1 MKAWFAIIRE
11 KLTGEK
17 RKKCLL
23 AGAAVLLV
31 IICAVMGT
39 VAVSSIRK
47 QSDQA
52 QTGSEVRKSSD
63 GEMTTYTTSG
73 SVDVGTKTMS
83 LSLDISEFAASEGFS
98 MDSFTGGMAMPG
110 MNVQSDESSS
120 GTRTLKVEEVYVES
134 GEEIQAGD
142 PVLKLTQESV
152 DSLRTLLT
160 EDVSSAKTAY
170 EEAVTAARQADQQAQ
185 ADYEMNLLYADHADS
200 TYEETLSELKE
211 NVESKQ
217 EALTEAQ
224 ENHDEAVQELEEKE
238 ALLTE
243 EKQVLE
249 NASFT
254 QEKTDK
260 EENLY
265 WWIVA
270 YETEREAKDLV
281 TSLTEEIEELKD
293 TITEYEEAVAEAE
306 RNLAL
311 ANRDLQEGE
320 IEAEAEKEKQVYQA
334 ENAQEIYEVTTGQG
348 SFNEQQAKADY
359 EEAQAKLEEFDQ
371 MIVDQVICAEN
382 DGVITAVYVE
392 AGDTLTQDTELISV
406 NDREE
411 VTITLSVEEDD
422 MDFTALGSQAQI
434 VAAALPD
441 QVFTGVVT
449 EIGDAEIDSNT
460 NKTTYSVVVT
470 VQNPE
475 SLLYQDMTAEV
486 TFSGKEQNS

>member
-1 MKAWFAIIRE
+1 
-11 KLTGEK
+11 
-17 RKKCLL
+17 
-23 AGAAVLLV
+23 
-31 IICAVMGT
+31 
-39 VAVSSIRK
+39 
-47 QSDQA
+47 
-52 QTGSEVRKSSD
+52 
-63 GEMTTYTTSG
+63 
-73 SVDVGTKTMS
+73 MS

-254 QEKTDK
+254 QEGTDK

-270 YETEREAKDLV
+270 YETEREAKELV

-320 IEAEAEKEKQVYQA
+320 IEAEIEREKQTYQA

-359 EEAQAKLEEFDQ
+359 EEAQEKLAEFDR

-392 AGDTLTQDTELISV
+392 AGDTLTQDAELISV

-460 NKTTYSVVVT
+460 NKTTYSVAVNDFY
-470 VQNPE
+470 QEREDRSE

>member
-1 MKAWFAIIRE
+1 MKAWFEKIRE

-17 RKKCLL
+17 RKKYLL
-23 AGAAVLLV
+23 SGTTALLV
-31 IICAVMGT
+31 IICAVTGT
-39 VAVSSIRK
+39 VAVRNSRK
-47 QSDQA
+47 EPAQT
-52 QTGSEVRKSSD
+52 QTGSEVRRNSD
-63 GEMTTYTTSG
+63 GEKITYTSSG

-83 LSLDISEFAASEGFS
+83 LSLDISEFAASKGFS
-98 MDSFTGGMAMPG
+98 MDSFMGGMAMPG
-110 MNVQSDESSS
+110 MDGQTSDSSS

-134 GEEIQAGD
+134 GEEIQTGD

-170 EEAVTAARQADQQAQ
+170 EEAMTAARQADQQAQ
-185 ADYEMNLLYADHADS
+185 ADYEMNLLYAEHADS

-217 EALTEAQ
+217 EALSEAQ
-224 ENHDEAVQELEEKE
+224 ENYDEAVQELEEKE

-254 QEKTDK
+254 QEGTDK

-270 YETEREAKDLV
+270 YETEREAKELV

-320 IEAEAEKEKQVYQA
+320 IEAEIEREKQTYQA

-359 EEAQAKLEEFDQ
+359 EEAQEKLAEFDR

-392 AGDTLTQDTELISV
+392 AGDTLTQDAELISV

>member
-1 MKAWFAIIRE
+1 MKAWFAKIRE

-63 GEMTTYTTSG
+63 GEKTTYTTSG

-200 TYEETLSELKE
+200 IYEETLSELKE
-211 NVESKQ
+211 NVESEQ

-254 QEKTDK
+254 QEGTDK

-320 IEAEAEKEKQVYQA
+320 IEAEIEREKHTYQA

-359 EEAQAKLEEFDQ
+359 EEAQEKLAEFDR

-392 AGDTLTQDTELISV
+392 VGDTLTQDAELISV

>member
-1 MKAWFAIIRE
+1 MKAWFEKIRE

-17 RKKCLL
+17 RKKYLL
-23 AGAAVLLV
+23 AGTTALLV
-31 IICAVMGT
+31 IICAVAGT
-39 VAVSSIRK
+39 VAVSNIRK
-47 QSDQA
+47 EPAQT

-63 GEMTTYTTSG
+63 GEKTTYTTSG

-83 LSLDISEFAASEGFS
+83 LSLDISEFAASKGFS
-98 MDSFTGGMAMPG
+98 MDSFMGGMAMPG
-110 MNVQSDESSS
+110 MDGQTSDSSS
-120 GTRTLKVEEVYVES
+120 GTRTLKVEDVYVES
-134 GEEIQAGD
+134 GEKIQAGD

-185 ADYEMNLLYADHADS
+185 ADYEMNMLYADYADS

-217 EALTEAQ
+217 EDLTEAQ
-224 ENHDEAVQELEEKE
+224 ENYDEAVKALEEKE

-254 QEKTDK
+254 QEGTDK

-270 YETEREAKDLV
+270 YETEREAKELV

-320 IEAEAEKEKQVYQA
+320 IEAEIEREKQTYQA

-359 EEAQAKLEEFDQ
+359 EEAQEKLAEFDR

-392 AGDTLTQDTELISV
+392 AGDTLTHDAELISV